1 MNYEAFRKN
10 NSKKFLGF
18 CDELQSFIYS
28 VQVDENEYSVV
39 ALRNAEVTVL
49 ITYKVHQ
56 PQACQ

>member
-10 NSKKFLGF
+10 DNKEFLGF

-28 VQVDENEYSVV
+28 VMVDENLYSVI
-39 ALRNAEVTVL
+39 ALKNAEITVL